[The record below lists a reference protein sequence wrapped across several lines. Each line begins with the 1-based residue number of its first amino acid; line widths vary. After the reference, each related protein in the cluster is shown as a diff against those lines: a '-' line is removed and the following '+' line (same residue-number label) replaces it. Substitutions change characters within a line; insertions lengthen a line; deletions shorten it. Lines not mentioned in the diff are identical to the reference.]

1 MDQPLDHESLD
12 RQGAKQPEQ
21 GALPPCC
28 GSGCTVCVLDYPE
41 LFQECAAPAT
51 APSALGLGASI
62 LLEAIEEAARTLR
75 RLESGVAG

>member
-41 LFQECAAPAT
+41 LFLRAP
-51 APSALGLGASI
+51 
-62 LLEAIEEAARTLR
+62 ED
-75 RLESGVAG
+75 